1 MQPSVFRSA
10 AVAVTG
16 VIHKASSV
24 LRADW
29 PWQQVAYGRGSNP
42 DDGRVVSTMT
52 TLWPPASLSSI
63 SVSPTTVT
71 PTTSTP
77 TTPPA
82 SCSPSP
88 STTCTTERAITTT
101 TLPVFTADKPLRL
114 LVVGD
119 SLMYPVGFAV
129 MRQAAIY
136 PALSVKT
143 ITKASSGL
151 VRPDFYNWP
160 KVITEAVAEYHPHVT
175 VMMFGGNEKQVMQHQ
190 GRSLAPF
197 SDEWNAE
204 YVRRVG
210 QVIDLS
216 AQAGSAVIWVGMPIM
231 RSGKFSQTVRRLNTF
246 YSAACAE
253 RPAAVYIDGYAL
265 FSDPDG
271 KYSAYLRNADGESQ
285 LMRSGDGIHFTEHG
299 GDRVAE
305 EITKVLLAKYRLE

>member
-1 MQPSVFRSA
+1 MQPSVFRTA

-16 VIHKASSV
+16 VIQKASSV

-29 PWQQVAYGRGSNP
+29 VWQQVAYGRGSNP
-42 DDGRVVSTMT
+42 DDARVEKTPA
-52 TLWPPASLSSI
+52 TLSPPASLS
-63 SVSPTTVT
+63 PTIVC

-77 TTPPA
+77 TEPPA
-82 SCSPSP
+82 NNGLST
-88 STTCTTERAITTT
+88 STTSTSERAATTT
-101 TLPVFTADKPLRL
+101 TLPVFTADKPLRV

-119 SLMYPVGFAV
+119 SLMHPIGFAL
-129 MRQAAIY
+129 MRQTAIY
-136 PALSVKT
+136 PALTVKA

-160 KVITEAVAEYHPHVT
+160 KVIAEAVTDYHPHVT
-175 VMMFGGNEKQVMQHQ
+175 VMMFGGNEKQAMHHQ

-204 YVRRVG
+204 YARRVG

-216 AQAGSAVIWVGMPIM
+216 AQAGATVIWVGLPIM
-231 RSGKFSQTVRRLNTF
+231 RSGKFSQTVRMLNSF
-246 YSAACAE
+246 YSGACAA

-265 FSDPDG
+265 FSGPDG
-271 KYSAYLRNADGESQ
+271 KYAAYLRNADGENQ
-285 LMRSGDGIHFTEHG
+285 LVRLSDGIHFTEHG

-305 EITKVLLAKYRLE
+305 EIVKVLLAKYRLE